1 MAGRHRRREG
11 DPESLAGSNAT
22 SWPDWSERMNYILH
36 LFEQNHTNPEL
47 YNTDRIDVDLD
58 DVGWLE
64 DGALPRG

>member
-1 MAGRHRRREG
+1 
-11 DPESLAGSNAT
+11 
-22 SWPDWSERMNYILH
+22 MNYILH